1 MNEKDQE
8 EKQKYLRQ
16 NILDKGYDANEFI
29 AFLESKK
36 GEGASDIS
44 NWSKIDLYAVVQEF
58 ILVHRKD
65 DSNSK
70 PQTEQLNTNINSNT
84 NTNINTD
91 INANTNINI
100 NINTNINANIGTN
113 PNTNIIT
120 TFDNTDKNTQS
131 QKMLSDY
138 EIIEDKSVI
147 KNEMI
152 NDKKEKINS
161 KNFVANDENF
171 GMIIPD
177 FIVCQK
183 AEINALNNQ
192 ENLEITVTDPQKVDN
207 GFFSKAYINFLITTK
222 PLNLKVRRKHADF
235 VWLRE
240 RLSVIFNLNVLP
252 RLPRKGK
259 VNGDNHINKRMRNL
273 GRFLNYLLKDSLI
286 KNSKIFYDF
295 LAIEKDEDFEK
306 QKKIYNKLK
315 SPTEVRDV
323 KTLDGK
329 IKIQVT
335 PESEKYF
342 TKIKNNAML
351 NEAVL
356 KQMNDTFKLLKLE
369 MNATINRISSFFPM
383 FDKLIK
389 IRKALP
395 NNIIT
400 QSYIQLKNIFS
411 SWVDILKKQN
421 NFFLKDVKE
430 YLKLLGGNYHHMKEL
445 AEYVDE
451 QKNYY
456 RKISRNLITKKL
468 DLYENKDAADW
479 QLDAQ
484 DKKNP
489 KYLVRD
495 KLTAYKKICYNS
507 TCDAIKL
514 KEKYGYQL
522 NKIISEYERLRSIA
536 NVENRQKLIDFTR
549 IQSKISSDHIILMG
563 KIIGIMDDCF
573 ESPDNYEDKEYDT
586 NEIQEE
592 IDNNENNRVNND
604 NDD

>member
-1 MNEKDQE
+1 MEEKDQE

-16 NILDKGYDANEFI
+16 NILDKGYDANDFI

-44 NWSKIDLYAVVQEF
+44 NWSKIDLYAVVQEY
-58 ILVHRKD
+58 ILVHTKD
-65 DSNSK
+65 NTNSK
-70 PQTEQLNTNINSNT
+70 PKTEPSNNNT
-84 NTNINTD
+84 NTNTSN
-91 INANTNINI
+91 NNNINN
-100 NINTNINANIGTN
+100 NIEPKKENNNNN
-113 PNTNIIT
+113 
-120 TFDNTDKNTQS
+120 DKNS
-131 QKMLSDY
+131 KILNDY

-171 GMIIPD
+171 GMIVPD
-177 FIVCQK
+177 FIICQK
-183 AEINALNNQ
+183 AETNALNNQ
-192 ENLEITVTDPQKVDN
+192 DNLEITVSDPQKVDN
-207 GFFSKAYINFLITTK
+207 GFFSKAYINFLISTN
-222 PLNLKVRRKHADF
+222 PLNFKVRRKHADF

-240 RLSVIFNLNVLP
+240 RLSIIFNLNVLP

-259 VNGDNHINKRMRNL
+259 VNGDNHIKKRMRNL
-273 GRFLNYLLKDSLI
+273 ERFLNYLLKDNLV

-295 LAIEKDEDFEK
+295 LTLEKEDDFEK

-315 SPTEVRDV
+315 SPTEIREV

-329 IKIQVT
+329 LKIQVT
-335 PESEKYF
+335 EQSEKYF
-342 TKIKNNAML
+342 NKIKSNAAL
-351 NEAVL
+351 NETVL
-356 KQMNDTFKLLKLE
+356 KQINDTFKLLKLE
-369 MNATINRISSFFPM
+369 MNATITRISSFFPM

-389 IRKALP
+389 IRKSYLP
-395 NNIIT
+395 NNILS
-400 QSYIQLKNIFS
+400 QSYMQLKNIFT

-445 AEYVDE
+445 TELVDE

-456 RKISRNLITKKL
+456 RKISRNLIAKKI
-468 DLYENKDAADW
+468 DLYDNRDAADW

-484 DKKNP
+484 DKKNV
-489 KYLVRD
+489 KNLVKD
-495 KLTAYKKICYNS
+495 KLTAYKKICHNS
-507 TCDAIKL
+507 TVDAIKL

-522 NKIISEYERLRSIA
+522 NKIISEHERLRSIA

-549 IQSKISSDHIILMG
+549 IQLKISSDHIILMG

-573 ESPDNYEDKEYDT
+573 ESPDNYEDKDKEVDM

-592 IDNNENNRVNND
+592 ENNENNENND
-604 NDD
+604 IDDD

>member
-1 MNEKDQE
+1 MEEKDQE

-16 NILDKGYDANEFI
+16 NILDKGYDANDFI

-44 NWSKIDLYAVVQEF
+44 NWSKIDLYAVVQEY
-58 ILVHRKD
+58 ILVHTKD
-65 DSNSK
+65 STNSK
-70 PQTEQLNTNINSNT
+70 PKTEPSNNNT
-84 NTNINTD
+84 NTNTN
-91 INANTNINI
+91 NNNNINN
-100 NINTNINANIGTN
+100 NIEPKKENNNNN
-113 PNTNIIT
+113 
-120 TFDNTDKNTQS
+120 DKNS
-131 QKMLSDY
+131 KILNDY

-171 GMIIPD
+171 GMIVPD
-177 FIVCQK
+177 FIICQK
-183 AEINALNNQ
+183 AETNALNNQ
-192 ENLEITVTDPQKVDN
+192 DNLEITVSDPQKVDN
-207 GFFSKAYINFLITTK
+207 GFFSKAYINFLISTN
-222 PLNLKVRRKHADF
+222 PLNFKVRRKHADF

-240 RLSVIFNLNVLP
+240 RLSIIFNLNVLP

-259 VNGDNHINKRMRNL
+259 VNGDNHIKKRMRNL
-273 GRFLNYLLKDSLI
+273 ERFLNYLLKDNLV

-295 LAIEKDEDFEK
+295 LTLEKDDDFEK

-315 SPTEVRDV
+315 SPTEIREV

-329 IKIQVT
+329 LKIQVT
-335 PESEKYF
+335 EQSEKYF
-342 TKIKNNAML
+342 NKIKSNAAL
-351 NEAVL
+351 NETVL
-356 KQMNDTFKLLKLE
+356 KQINDTFKLLKLE
-369 MNATINRISSFFPM
+369 MNATITRISSFFPM

-389 IRKALP
+389 IRKSYLP
-395 NNIIT
+395 NNILS
-400 QSYIQLKNIFS
+400 QSYMQLKNIFT

-445 AEYVDE
+445 TELVDE

-456 RKISRNLITKKL
+456 RKISRNLIAKKI
-468 DLYENKDAADW
+468 DLYDNRDAADW

-484 DKKNP
+484 DKKNV
-489 KYLVRD
+489 KNLVKD
-495 KLTAYKKICYNS
+495 KLTAYKKICHNS
-507 TCDAIKL
+507 TVDAIKL

-522 NKIISEYERLRSIA
+522 NKIISEHERLRSIA

-573 ESPDNYEDKEYDT
+573 ESPDNYEDKDKEVDM

-592 IDNNENNRVNND
+592 ENNENND
-604 NDD
+604 IDDD

>member
-1 MNEKDQE
+1 MEEKDQE

-16 NILDKGYDANEFI
+16 NILDKGYDANDFI

-44 NWSKIDLYAVVQEF
+44 NWSKIDLYAVVQEY
-58 ILVHRKD
+58 ILVHTKD
-65 DSNSK
+65 NTNSK
-70 PQTEQLNTNINSNT
+70 PKTEPSNNNT
-84 NTNINTD
+84 NTNTSN
-91 INANTNINI
+91 NNNINN
-100 NINTNINANIGTN
+100 NIEPKKENNNNN
-113 PNTNIIT
+113 
-120 TFDNTDKNTQS
+120 DKNS
-131 QKMLSDY
+131 KILNDY

-171 GMIIPD
+171 GMIVPD
-177 FIVCQK
+177 FIICQK
-183 AEINALNNQ
+183 AETNALNNQ
-192 ENLEITVTDPQKVDN
+192 DNLEITVSDPQKVDN
-207 GFFSKAYINFLITTK
+207 GFFSKAYINFLISTN
-222 PLNLKVRRKHADF
+222 PLNFKVRRKHADF

-240 RLSVIFNLNVLP
+240 RLSVIFNFNVLP

-259 VNGDNHINKRMRNL
+259 VNGDNHIKKRMRNL
-273 GRFLNYLLKDSLI
+273 ERFLNYLLKDNLV

-295 LAIEKDEDFEK
+295 LTLEKEDDFEK

-315 SPTEVRDV
+315 SPTEIREV

-329 IKIQVT
+329 LKIQVT
-335 PESEKYF
+335 EQSEKYF
-342 TKIKNNAML
+342 NKIKSNAAL
-351 NEAVL
+351 NETVL
-356 KQMNDTFKLLKLE
+356 KQINDTFKLLKLE
-369 MNATINRISSFFPM
+369 MNATITRISSFSPM

-389 IRKALP
+389 IRKSYLP
-395 NNIIT
+395 NNILS
-400 QSYIQLKNIFS
+400 QSYMQLKNIFT

-445 AEYVDE
+445 TELVDE

-456 RKISRNLITKKL
+456 RKISRNLIAKKI
-468 DLYENKDAADW
+468 DLYDNRDAADW

-484 DKKNP
+484 DKKNV
-489 KYLVRD
+489 KNLVKD
-495 KLTAYKKICYNS
+495 KLTAYKKICHNS
-507 TCDAIKL
+507 TVDAIKL

-522 NKIISEYERLRSIA
+522 NKIISEHERLRSIA

-573 ESPDNYEDKEYDT
+573 ESPDNYEDKDKEVDM

-592 IDNNENNRVNND
+592 ENNENNENND
-604 NDD
+604 IDDD

>member
-1 MNEKDQE
+1 MEEKDQE

-16 NILDKGYDANEFI
+16 NILDKGYDANDFI

-44 NWSKIDLYAVVQEF
+44 NWSKIDLYAVVQEY
-58 ILVHRKD
+58 ILVHTKD
-65 DSNSK
+65 NTNSK
-70 PQTEQLNTNINSNT
+70 PKTEPSNNNT
-84 NTNINTD
+84 NTNTSN
-91 INANTNINI
+91 NNNINN
-100 NINTNINANIGTN
+100 NIEPKKENNNNN
-113 PNTNIIT
+113 
-120 TFDNTDKNTQS
+120 DKNS
-131 QKMLSDY
+131 KILNDY

-171 GMIIPD
+171 GMIVPD
-177 FIVCQK
+177 FIICQK
-183 AEINALNNQ
+183 AETNALNNQ
-192 ENLEITVTDPQKVDN
+192 DNLEITVSDPQKVDN
-207 GFFSKAYINFLITTK
+207 GFFSKAYINFLISTN
-222 PLNLKVRRKHADF
+222 PLNFKVRRKHADF

-240 RLSVIFNLNVLP
+240 RLSIIFNLNVLP

-259 VNGDNHINKRMRNL
+259 VNGDNHIKKRMRNL
-273 GRFLNYLLKDSLI
+273 ERFLNYLLKDNLV
-286 KNSKIFYDF
+286 KNSKIFYDV
-295 LAIEKDEDFEK
+295 LTLEKEDDFEK

-315 SPTEVRDV
+315 SPTEIREV

-329 IKIQVT
+329 LKIQVT
-335 PESEKYF
+335 EQSEKYF
-342 TKIKNNAML
+342 NKIKSNAAL
-351 NEAVL
+351 NETVL
-356 KQMNDTFKLLKLE
+356 KQINDTFKLLKLE
-369 MNATINRISSFFPM
+369 MNATITRISSFFPM

-389 IRKALP
+389 IRKSYLP
-395 NNIIT
+395 NNILS
-400 QSYIQLKNIFS
+400 QSYMQLKNIFT

-445 AEYVDE
+445 TELVDE

-456 RKISRNLITKKL
+456 RKISRNLIAKKI
-468 DLYENKDAADW
+468 DLYDNRDAADW

-484 DKKNP
+484 DKKNV
-489 KYLVRD
+489 KNLVKD
-495 KLTAYKKICYNS
+495 KLTAYKKICHNS
-507 TCDAIKL
+507 TVDAIKL

-522 NKIISEYERLRSIA
+522 NKIISEHERLRSIA

-573 ESPDNYEDKEYDT
+573 ESPDNYEDKDKEVDM

-592 IDNNENNRVNND
+592 ENNENNENND
-604 NDD
+604 IDDD

>member
-1 MNEKDQE
+1 MEEKDQE

-16 NILDKGYDANEFI
+16 NILDKGYDANDFI

-44 NWSKIDLYAVVQEF
+44 NWSKIDLYAVVQEY
-58 ILVHRKD
+58 ILVHTKD
-65 DSNSK
+65 NTNSK
-70 PQTEQLNTNINSNT
+70 PKTEPSNNNT
-84 NTNINTD
+84 NTNTSN
-91 INANTNINI
+91 NNNINN
-100 NINTNINANIGTN
+100 NIEPKKENNNNN
-113 PNTNIIT
+113 
-120 TFDNTDKNTQS
+120 DKNS
-131 QKMLSDY
+131 KILNDY

-171 GMIIPD
+171 GMIVPD
-177 FIVCQK
+177 FIICQK
-183 AEINALNNQ
+183 AETNALNNQ
-192 ENLEITVTDPQKVDN
+192 DNLEITVSDPQKVDN
-207 GFFSKAYINFLITTK
+207 GFFSKPYINFLISTN
-222 PLNLKVRRKHADF
+222 PLNFKVRRKHADF

-259 VNGDNHINKRMRNL
+259 VNGDNHIKKRMRNL
-273 GRFLNYLLKDSLI
+273 ERFLNYLLKDNLV

-295 LAIEKDEDFEK
+295 LTLEKDDDFEK

-315 SPTEVRDV
+315 SPTEIREV

-329 IKIQVT
+329 LKIQVT
-335 PESEKYF
+335 EQSEKYF
-342 TKIKNNAML
+342 NKIKSNAAL
-351 NEAVL
+351 NETVL
-356 KQMNDTFKLLKLE
+356 KQINDTFKLLKLE
-369 MNATINRISSFFPM
+369 MNATITRISSFFPM

-389 IRKALP
+389 IRKSYLP
-395 NNIIT
+395 NNILS
-400 QSYIQLKNIFS
+400 QSYMQLKNIFT

-445 AEYVDE
+445 TELVDE

-456 RKISRNLITKKL
+456 RKISRNLIAKKI
-468 DLYENKDAADW
+468 DLYDNRDAADW

-484 DKKNP
+484 DKKNV
-489 KYLVRD
+489 KNLVKD
-495 KLTAYKKICYNS
+495 KLTAYKKICHNS
-507 TCDAIKL
+507 TVDAIKL

-522 NKIISEYERLRSIA
+522 NKIISEHERLRSIA

-573 ESPDNYEDKEYDT
+573 ESPDNYEDKDKEVDM

-592 IDNNENNRVNND
+592 ENNENNENND
-604 NDD
+604 IDDD

>member
-1 MNEKDQE
+1 MEEKDQE

-16 NILDKGYDANEFI
+16 NILDKGYDANDFI

-44 NWSKIDLYAVVQEF
+44 NWSKIDLYAVVQEY
-58 ILVHRKD
+58 ILVHTKD
-65 DSNSK
+65 NTNSK
-70 PQTEQLNTNINSNT
+70 PKTEPSNNNT
-84 NTNINTD
+84 NTNTSN
-91 INANTNINI
+91 NNNINN
-100 NINTNINANIGTN
+100 NIEPKKENNNNN
-113 PNTNIIT
+113 
-120 TFDNTDKNTQS
+120 DKNS
-131 QKMLSDY
+131 KILNDY

-171 GMIIPD
+171 GMIVPD
-177 FIVCQK
+177 FIICQK
-183 AEINALNNQ
+183 AETNALNNQ
-192 ENLEITVTDPQKVDN
+192 DNLEITVSDPQKVDN
-207 GFFSKAYINFLITTK
+207 GFFSKAYINFLISTN
-222 PLNLKVRRKHADF
+222 PLNFKVRRKHADF

-240 RLSVIFNLNVLP
+240 RLSIIFNLNVLP

-259 VNGDNHINKRMRNL
+259 VNGDNHIKKRMRNL
-273 GRFLNYLLKDSLI
+273 ERFLNYLLKDNLV

-295 LAIEKDEDFEK
+295 LTLEKDDDFEK

-315 SPTEVRDV
+315 SPTEIREV

-329 IKIQVT
+329 LKIQVT
-335 PESEKYF
+335 EQSEKYF
-342 TKIKNNAML
+342 NKIKSNAAL
-351 NEAVL
+351 NETVL
-356 KQMNDTFKLLKLE
+356 KQINDTFKLLKLE
-369 MNATINRISSFFPM
+369 MNATITRISSFFPM

-389 IRKALP
+389 IRKSYLP
-395 NNIIT
+395 NNILS
-400 QSYIQLKNIFS
+400 QSYMQLKNIFT

-445 AEYVDE
+445 TELVDE

-456 RKISRNLITKKL
+456 RKISRNLIAKKI
-468 DLYENKDAADW
+468 DLYDNRDAADW

-484 DKKNP
+484 DKKNV
-489 KYLVRD
+489 KNLVKD
-495 KLTAYKKICYNS
+495 KLTAYKKICHNS
-507 TCDAIKL
+507 TVDAIKL

-522 NKIISEYERLRSIA
+522 NKIISEHERLRSIA

-573 ESPDNYEDKEYDT
+573 ESPDNYEDKDKEDDM

-592 IDNNENNRVNND
+592 VNVDNND
-604 NDD
+604 NDDD

>member
-1 MNEKDQE
+1 MEEKDQE

-16 NILDKGYDANEFI
+16 NILDKGYDANDFI

-44 NWSKIDLYAVVQEF
+44 NWSKIDLYAVVQEY
-58 ILVHRKD
+58 ILVHTKD
-65 DSNSK
+65 NTNSK
-70 PQTEQLNTNINSNT
+70 PKTEPSNNNNT
-84 NTNINTD
+84 NTNTSN
-91 INANTNINI
+91 NNNINN
-100 NINTNINANIGTN
+100 NIEPKKENNNNN
-113 PNTNIIT
+113 
-120 TFDNTDKNTQS
+120 DKNS
-131 QKMLSDY
+131 KILNDY

-171 GMIIPD
+171 GMIVPD
-177 FIVCQK
+177 FIICQK
-183 AEINALNNQ
+183 AETNALNNQ
-192 ENLEITVTDPQKVDN
+192 DNLEITVSDPQKVDN
-207 GFFSKAYINFLITTK
+207 GFFSKAYINFLISTN
-222 PLNLKVRRKHADF
+222 PLNFKVRRKHADF

-259 VNGDNHINKRMRNL
+259 VNGDNHIKKRMRNL
-273 GRFLNYLLKDSLI
+273 ERFLNYLLKDNLV

-295 LAIEKDEDFEK
+295 LTLEKDDDFEK

-315 SPTEVRDV
+315 SPTEIREV

-329 IKIQVT
+329 LKIQVT
-335 PESEKYF
+335 EQSEKYF
-342 TKIKNNAML
+342 NKIKSNAAL
-351 NEAVL
+351 NETVL
-356 KQMNDTFKLLKLE
+356 KQINDTFKLLKLE
-369 MNATINRISSFFPM
+369 MNATITRISSFFPM

-389 IRKALP
+389 IRKSYLP
-395 NNIIT
+395 NNILS
-400 QSYIQLKNIFS
+400 QSYMQLKNIFT

-445 AEYVDE
+445 TELVDE

-456 RKISRNLITKKL
+456 RKISRNLIAKKI
-468 DLYENKDAADW
+468 DLYDNRDAADW

-484 DKKNP
+484 DKKNV
-489 KYLVRD
+489 KNLVKD
-495 KLTAYKKICYNS
+495 KLTAYKKICHNS
-507 TCDAIKL
+507 TVDAIKL

-522 NKIISEYERLRSIA
+522 NKIISEHERLRSIA

-573 ESPDNYEDKEYDT
+573 ESPDNYEDKDKEVDM

-592 IDNNENNRVNND
+592 ENNENNENND
-604 NDD
+604 IDDD

>member
-58 ILVHRKD
+58 IVVHRKD
-65 DSNSK
+65 NTNSK

-113 PNTNIIT
+113 PSTNIIT
-120 TFDNTDKNTQS
+120 TFDNTDNAQS
-131 QKMLSDY
+131 QKILSEY

-147 KNEMI
+147 KNEML
-152 NDKKEKINS
+152 NDKKEKMNS

-171 GMIIPD
+171 GMIVPD

-222 PLNLKVRRKHADF
+222 PLNLKARRKHADF

-273 GRFLNYLLKDSLI
+273 ARFLNYLLKDSLI

-295 LAIEKDEDFEK
+295 LTIEKDEDFEK
-306 QKKIYNKLK
+306 QKKNYNKLK
-315 SPTEVRDV
+315 SPTEVREV

-335 PESEKYF
+335 PENEKYF
-342 TKIKNNAML
+342 MKIKNNAML
-351 NEAVL
+351 NDAVL

-445 AEYVDE
+445 TEYVDE

-468 DLYENKDAADW
+468 DLYENKDVADW

-573 ESPDNYEDKEYDT
+573 ESSDNYEDKDLGT

-592 IDNNENNRVNND
+592 LDNNENNRVNND

>member
-1 MNEKDQE
+1 MEEKDQE

-16 NILDKGYDANEFI
+16 NILDKGYDANDFI

-44 NWSKIDLYAVVQEF
+44 NWSKIDLYAVVQEY
-58 ILVHRKD
+58 ILVHTKD
-65 DSNSK
+65 NTNSK
-70 PQTEQLNTNINSNT
+70 PKTEPSNNNNT
-84 NTNINTD
+84 NTNTSN
-91 INANTNINI
+91 NNNINN
-100 NINTNINANIGTN
+100 NIEPKKENNNNN
-113 PNTNIIT
+113 
-120 TFDNTDKNTQS
+120 DKNS
-131 QKMLSDY
+131 KILNDY

-171 GMIIPD
+171 GMIVPD
-177 FIVCQK
+177 FIICQK
-183 AEINALNNQ
+183 AETNALNNQ
-192 ENLEITVTDPQKVDN
+192 DNLEITVSDPQKVDN
-207 GFFSKAYINFLITTK
+207 GFFSKAYINFLISTN
-222 PLNLKVRRKHADF
+222 PLNFKVRRKHADF

-240 RLSVIFNLNVLP
+240 RLSIIFNLNVLP

-259 VNGDNHINKRMRNL
+259 VNGDNHIKKRMRNL
-273 GRFLNYLLKDSLI
+273 ERFLNYLLKDNLV

-295 LAIEKDEDFEK
+295 LTLEKEDDFEK

-315 SPTEVRDV
+315 SPTEIREV

-329 IKIQVT
+329 LKIQVT
-335 PESEKYF
+335 EQSEKYF
-342 TKIKNNAML
+342 NKIKSNAAL
-351 NEAVL
+351 NETVL
-356 KQMNDTFKLLKLE
+356 KQINDTFKLLKLE
-369 MNATINRISSFFPM
+369 MNATITRISSFFPM

-389 IRKALP
+389 IRKSYLP
-395 NNIIT
+395 NNILS
-400 QSYIQLKNIFS
+400 QSYMQLKNIFT

-445 AEYVDE
+445 TELVDE

-456 RKISRNLITKKL
+456 RKISRNLIAKKI
-468 DLYENKDAADW
+468 DLYDNRDAADW

-484 DKKNP
+484 DKKNV
-489 KYLVRD
+489 KNLVKD
-495 KLTAYKKICYNS
+495 KLTAYKKICHNS
-507 TCDAIKL
+507 TVDAIKL

-522 NKIISEYERLRSIA
+522 NKIISEHERLRSIA

-573 ESPDNYEDKEYDT
+573 ESPDNYEDKDKEVDM

-592 IDNNENNRVNND
+592 ENNENNENND
-604 NDD
+604 IDDD

>member
-91 INANTNINI
+91 INANIDI
-100 NINTNINANIGTN
+100 NINTNMNANIGTN
-113 PNTNIIT
+113 INPNTIT

-152 NDKKEKINS
+152 NDKKEKMNS

-400 QSYIQLKNIFS
+400 QSYIQLKTIFS

>member
-1 MNEKDQE
+1 MQEKDQE
-8 EKQKYLRQ
+8 EKQNYLRQ
-16 NILDKGYDANEFI
+16 NILEKGYDVNQFI

-36 GEGASDIS
+36 GEGASDIN
-44 NWSKIDLYAVVQEF
+44 NWSKIDLYAVVQEY
-58 ILVHRKD
+58 ILVHSKD
-65 DSNSK
+65 NISK
-70 PQTEQLNTNINSNT
+70 PQTKPQETSTNTT
-84 NTNINTD
+84 NTNIKND
-91 INANTNINI
+91 NNGKNA
-100 NINTNINANIGTN
+100 
-113 PNTNIIT
+113 
-120 TFDNTDKNTQS
+120 QS

-177 FIVCQK
+177 FADCQK
-183 AEINALNNQ
+183 AETNSLNNKD
-192 ENLEITVTDPQKVDN
+192 NLEITVTDPQKVDN
-207 GFFSKAYINFLITTK
+207 GFFSKAYINFLITTN
-222 PLNLKVRRKHADF
+222 PINLKVRRKHADF

-259 VNGDNHINKRMRNL
+259 VNGDTHIKKRMRNL
-273 GRFLNYLLKDSLI
+273 QIFLNYLLKDDLI

-295 LAIEKDEDFEK
+295 LTVEKDEEFEK
-306 QKKIYNKLK
+306 LKKVYNKLK
-315 SPTEVRDV
+315 SPTEVKEA
-323 KTLDGK
+323 KTLEGK

-335 PESEKYF
+335 PESEKLF
-342 TKIKNNAML
+342 DKIKNNAIM
-351 NEAVL
+351 NETVL
-356 KQMNDTFKLLKLE
+356 KQINDTLKLLKLE
-369 MNATINRISSFFPM
+369 MNATITRISSFFPM

-389 IRKALP
+389 IRKAYLP
-395 NNIIT
+395 NNIILE
-400 QSYIQLKNIFS
+400 SYIQLKNIFG

-445 AEYVDE
+445 TEFVDE

-456 RKISRNLITKKL
+456 RKISRNLISKKI
-468 DLYENKDAADW
+468 DLFERGDVADW

-484 DKKNP
+484 DKK
-489 KYLVRD
+489 KVKTFFKD
-495 KLTAYKKICYNS
+495 KIISYKKICYNS

-522 NKIISEYERLRSIA
+522 NKIISEHERLRAIA

-549 IQSKISSDHIILMG
+549 TQSKIASDHIILMG

-573 ESPDNYEDKEYDT
+573 DSPNTEDKDQKEIDM
-586 NEIQEE
+586 NEIQDEVNN
-592 IDNNENNRVNND
+592 IGNNEAD
-604 NDD
+604 NDIED

>member
-1 MNEKDQE
+1 MEEKDQE

-16 NILDKGYDANEFI
+16 NILDKGYDANDFI

-44 NWSKIDLYAVVQEF
+44 NWSKIDLYAVVQEY
-58 ILVHRKD
+58 ILVHTKD
-65 DSNSK
+65 NTNSK
-70 PQTEQLNTNINSNT
+70 RKTEPSNNNT
-84 NTNINTD
+84 NTNTSN
-91 INANTNINI
+91 NNNINN
-100 NINTNINANIGTN
+100 NIEPKKENNNNN
-113 PNTNIIT
+113 
-120 TFDNTDKNTQS
+120 DKNS
-131 QKMLSDY
+131 KILNDY

-171 GMIIPD
+171 GMIVPD
-177 FIVCQK
+177 FIICQK
-183 AEINALNNQ
+183 AETNALNNQ
-192 ENLEITVTDPQKVDN
+192 DNLEITVSDPQKVDN
-207 GFFSKAYINFLITTK
+207 GFFSKAYINFLISTN
-222 PLNLKVRRKHADF
+222 PLNFKVRRKHADF

-240 RLSVIFNLNVLP
+240 RLSIIFNLNVLP

-259 VNGDNHINKRMRNL
+259 VNGDNHIKKRMRNL
-273 GRFLNYLLKDSLI
+273 ERFLNYLLKDNLV

-295 LAIEKDEDFEK
+295 LTLEKDDDFEK

-315 SPTEVRDV
+315 SPTEIREV

-329 IKIQVT
+329 LKIQVT
-335 PESEKYF
+335 EQSEKYF
-342 TKIKNNAML
+342 NKIKSNAAL
-351 NEAVL
+351 NETVL
-356 KQMNDTFKLLKLE
+356 KQINDTFKLLKLE
-369 MNATINRISSFFPM
+369 MNATITRISSFFPM

-389 IRKALP
+389 IRKSYLP
-395 NNIIT
+395 NNILS
-400 QSYIQLKNIFS
+400 QSYMQLKNIFT

-445 AEYVDE
+445 TELVDE

-456 RKISRNLITKKL
+456 RKISRNLIAKKI
-468 DLYENKDAADW
+468 DLYDNRDAADW

-484 DKKNP
+484 DKKNV
-489 KYLVRD
+489 KNLVKD
-495 KLTAYKKICYNS
+495 KLTAYKKICHNS
-507 TCDAIKL
+507 TVDAIKL

-522 NKIISEYERLRSIA
+522 NKIISEHERLRSIA

-573 ESPDNYEDKEYDT
+573 ESPDNYEDKDREVDM

-592 IDNNENNRVNND
+592 ENNENND
-604 NDD
+604 IDED

>member
-1 MNEKDQE
+1 MEEKDQE

-16 NILDKGYDANEFI
+16 NILDKGYDANDFI

-44 NWSKIDLYAVVQEF
+44 NWSKIDLYAVVQEY
-58 ILVHRKD
+58 ILVHTKD
-65 DSNSK
+65 NTNSK
-70 PQTEQLNTNINSNT
+70 PKTEPSNNNT
-84 NTNINTD
+84 NTNTSN
-91 INANTNINI
+91 NNNINN
-100 NINTNINANIGTN
+100 NIEPKKENNNNN
-113 PNTNIIT
+113 
-120 TFDNTDKNTQS
+120 DKNS
-131 QKMLSDY
+131 KILNDY

-171 GMIIPD
+171 GMIVPD
-177 FIVCQK
+177 FIICQK
-183 AEINALNNQ
+183 AETNALNNQ
-192 ENLEITVTDPQKVDN
+192 DNLEITVSDPQKVDN
-207 GFFSKAYINFLITTK
+207 GFFSKAYINFLISTN
-222 PLNLKVRRKHADF
+222 PLNFKVRRKHADF

-259 VNGDNHINKRMRNL
+259 VNGDNHIKKRMRNL
-273 GRFLNYLLKDSLI
+273 ERFLNYLLKDNLV

-295 LAIEKDEDFEK
+295 LTLEKDDDFEK

-315 SPTEVRDV
+315 SPTEIREV

-329 IKIQVT
+329 LKIQVT
-335 PESEKYF
+335 EQSEKYF
-342 TKIKNNAML
+342 NKIKSNAAL
-351 NEAVL
+351 NETVL
-356 KQMNDTFKLLKLE
+356 KQINDTFKLLKLE
-369 MNATINRISSFFPM
+369 MNATITRISSFFPM

-389 IRKALP
+389 IRKSYLP
-395 NNIIT
+395 NNILS
-400 QSYIQLKNIFS
+400 QSYMQLKNIFT

-445 AEYVDE
+445 TELVDE

-456 RKISRNLITKKL
+456 RKISRNLIAKKI
-468 DLYENKDAADW
+468 DLYDNRDAADW

-484 DKKNP
+484 DKKNV
-489 KYLVRD
+489 KNLVKD
-495 KLTAYKKICYNS
+495 KLTAYKKICHNS
-507 TCDAIKL
+507 TVDAIKL

-522 NKIISEYERLRSIA
+522 NKIISEHERLRSIA

-573 ESPDNYEDKEYDT
+573 ESPDNYEDKDKEVDM

-592 IDNNENNRVNND
+592 ENNENND
-604 NDD
+604 IDDD

>member
-1 MNEKDQE
+1 MEEKDQE

-16 NILDKGYDANEFI
+16 NILDKGYDANDFI

-44 NWSKIDLYAVVQEF
+44 NWSKIDLYAVVQEY
-58 ILVHRKD
+58 ILVHTKD
-65 DSNSK
+65 NTNSK
-70 PQTEQLNTNINSNT
+70 PKTEPSNNNT
-84 NTNINTD
+84 NTNTSN
-91 INANTNINI
+91 NNNINN
-100 NINTNINANIGTN
+100 NIEPKKENNNNN
-113 PNTNIIT
+113 
-120 TFDNTDKNTQS
+120 DKNS
-131 QKMLSDY
+131 KILNDY

-171 GMIIPD
+171 GMIVPD
-177 FIVCQK
+177 FIICQK
-183 AEINALNNQ
+183 AETNALNNQ
-192 ENLEITVTDPQKVDN
+192 DNLEITVSDPQKVDN
-207 GFFSKAYINFLITTK
+207 GFFSKAYINFLISTN
-222 PLNLKVRRKHADF
+222 PLNFKVRRKHADF

-240 RLSVIFNLNVLP
+240 RLSIIFNLNVLP

-259 VNGDNHINKRMRNL
+259 VNGDNHIKKRMRNL
-273 GRFLNYLLKDSLI
+273 ERFLNYLLKDNLV

-295 LAIEKDEDFEK
+295 LTLEKDDDFEK

-315 SPTEVRDV
+315 SPTEIREV

-329 IKIQVT
+329 LKIQVT
-335 PESEKYF
+335 EQSEKYF
-342 TKIKNNAML
+342 NKIKSNAAL
-351 NEAVL
+351 NETVL
-356 KQMNDTFKLLKLE
+356 KQINDTFKLLKLE
-369 MNATINRISSFFPM
+369 MNATITRISSFFPM

-389 IRKALP
+389 IRKSYLP
-395 NNIIT
+395 NNILS
-400 QSYIQLKNIFS
+400 QSYMQLKNIFT

-445 AEYVDE
+445 TELVDE

-456 RKISRNLITKKL
+456 RKISRNLIAKKI
-468 DLYENKDAADW
+468 DLYDNRDAADW

-484 DKKNP
+484 DKKNV
-489 KYLVRD
+489 KNLVKD
-495 KLTAYKKICYNS
+495 KLTAYKKICHNS
-507 TCDAIKL
+507 TVDAIKL

-522 NKIISEYERLRSIA
+522 NKIISEHERLRSIA

-573 ESPDNYEDKEYDT
+573 ESPDNYEDKDKEVDM

-592 IDNNENNRVNND
+592 ENNENND
-604 NDD
+604 IDGD

>member
-1 MNEKDQE
+1 MEEKDQE

-16 NILDKGYDANEFI
+16 NILDKGYDANDFI

-44 NWSKIDLYAVVQEF
+44 NWSKIDLYAVVQEY
-58 ILVHRKD
+58 ILVHTKD
-65 DSNSK
+65 NTNSK
-70 PQTEQLNTNINSNT
+70 PKTEPSNNNT
-84 NTNINTD
+84 NTNTSN
-91 INANTNINI
+91 NNNINN
-100 NINTNINANIGTN
+100 NIEPKKENNNNN
-113 PNTNIIT
+113 
-120 TFDNTDKNTQS
+120 DKNS
-131 QKMLSDY
+131 KILNDY

-171 GMIIPD
+171 GMIVPD
-177 FIVCQK
+177 FIICQK
-183 AEINALNNQ
+183 AETNALNNQ
-192 ENLEITVTDPQKVDN
+192 DNLEITVSDPQKVDN
-207 GFFSKAYINFLITTK
+207 GFFSKAYINFLISTN
-222 PLNLKVRRKHADF
+222 PLNFKVRRKHADF

-259 VNGDNHINKRMRNL
+259 VNGDNHIKKRMRNL
-273 GRFLNYLLKDSLI
+273 ERFLNYLLKDNLV

-295 LAIEKDEDFEK
+295 LTLEKEDDFEK

-315 SPTEVRDV
+315 SPTEIREV

-329 IKIQVT
+329 LKIQVT
-335 PESEKYF
+335 EQSEKYF
-342 TKIKNNAML
+342 NKIKSNAAL
-351 NEAVL
+351 NETVL
-356 KQMNDTFKLLKLE
+356 KQINDTFKLLKLE
-369 MNATINRISSFFPM
+369 MNATITRISSFSPM

-389 IRKALP
+389 IRKSYLP
-395 NNIIT
+395 NNILS
-400 QSYIQLKNIFS
+400 QSYMQLKNIFT

-445 AEYVDE
+445 TELVDE

-456 RKISRNLITKKL
+456 RKISRNLIAKKI
-468 DLYENKDAADW
+468 DLYDNRDAADW

-484 DKKNP
+484 DKKNV
-489 KYLVRD
+489 KNLVKD
-495 KLTAYKKICYNS
+495 KLTAYKKICHNS
-507 TCDAIKL
+507 TVDAIKL

-522 NKIISEYERLRSIA
+522 NKIISEHERLRSIA

-573 ESPDNYEDKEYDT
+573 ESPDNYEDKDKEVDM

-592 IDNNENNRVNND
+592 ENNENND
-604 NDD
+604 IDGD

>member
-70 PQTEQLNTNINSNT
+70 PQTEQSNTNINSNT

-91 INANTNINI
+91 INANIDI
-100 NINTNINANIGTN
+100 NINTNMNANIGTN
-113 PNTNIIT
+113 INPNTIT

-152 NDKKEKINS
+152 NDKKEKMNS

>member
-1 MNEKDQE
+1 MEEKDQE

-16 NILDKGYDANEFI
+16 NILDKGYDANDFI

-44 NWSKIDLYAVVQEF
+44 NWSKIDLYAVVQEY
-58 ILVHRKD
+58 ILVHTKD
-65 DSNSK
+65 NTNSK
-70 PQTEQLNTNINSNT
+70 PKTEPSNNNT
-84 NTNINTD
+84 NTNTSN
-91 INANTNINI
+91 NNNINN
-100 NINTNINANIGTN
+100 NIEPKKENNNNN
-113 PNTNIIT
+113 
-120 TFDNTDKNTQS
+120 DKNS
-131 QKMLSDY
+131 KILNDY

-177 FIVCQK
+177 FIICQK
-183 AEINALNNQ
+183 AETNALNNQ
-192 ENLEITVTDPQKVDN
+192 DNLEITVSDPQKVDN
-207 GFFSKAYINFLITTK
+207 GFFSKAYINFLISTN
-222 PLNLKVRRKHADF
+222 PLNFKVRRKHADF

-240 RLSVIFNLNVLP
+240 RLSIIFNLNVLP

-259 VNGDNHINKRMRNL
+259 VNGDNHIKKRMRNL
-273 GRFLNYLLKDSLI
+273 ERFLNYLLKDNLV

-295 LAIEKDEDFEK
+295 LTLEKEDDFEK

-315 SPTEVRDV
+315 SPTEIREV

-329 IKIQVT
+329 LKIQVT
-335 PESEKYF
+335 EQSEKYF
-342 TKIKNNAML
+342 NKIKSNAAL
-351 NEAVL
+351 NETVL
-356 KQMNDTFKLLKLE
+356 KQINDTFKLLKLE
-369 MNATINRISSFFPM
+369 MNATITRISSFFPM

-389 IRKALP
+389 IRKSYLP
-395 NNIIT
+395 NNILS
-400 QSYIQLKNIFS
+400 QSYMQLKNIFT

-445 AEYVDE
+445 TELVDE

-456 RKISRNLITKKL
+456 RKISRNLIAKKI
-468 DLYENKDAADW
+468 DLYDNRDAADW

-484 DKKNP
+484 DKKNV
-489 KYLVRD
+489 KNLVKD
-495 KLTAYKKICYNS
+495 KLTAYKKICHNS
-507 TCDAIKL
+507 TVDAIKL

-522 NKIISEYERLRSIA
+522 NKIISEHERLRSIA

-573 ESPDNYEDKEYDT
+573 ESPDNYEDKDKEVDI

-592 IDNNENNRVNND
+592 ENNENNENND
-604 NDD
+604 IDDD

>member
-91 INANTNINI
+91 INANTDI
-100 NINTNINANIGTN
+100 NINTNMNANIGTN
-113 PNTNIIT
+113 TNTNIIT
-120 TFDNTDKNTQS
+120 TFDNTEKNTQS

>member
-1 MNEKDQE
+1 MEEKDQE

-16 NILDKGYDANEFI
+16 NILDKGYDANQFI

-58 ILVHRKD
+58 ILVH
-65 DSNSK
+65 SND
-70 PQTEQLNTNINSNT
+70 NINSKQNT
-84 NTNINTD
+84 EQPNNDTNINT
-91 INANTNINI
+91 NNNNNINN
-100 NINTNINANIGTN
+100 NINTNTEQKNENN
-113 PNTNIIT
+113 NNN
-120 TFDNTDKNTQS
+120 DNNGKNS
-131 QKMLSDY
+131 KILNDY

-147 KNEMI
+147 KNEML
-152 NDKKEKINS
+152 NDKKEKINT

-171 GMIIPD
+171 GMVIPD

-183 AEINALNNQ
+183 AETNALNNQ

-207 GFFSKAYINFLITTK
+207 GFFSKAYINFLITTN
-222 PLNLKVRRKHADF
+222 PLNFKVRRKHADF

-240 RLSVIFNLNVLP
+240 RLSVIFNFNVLP

-273 GRFLNYLLKDSLI
+273 ERFLNYLLKDNLI

-295 LAIEKDEDFEK
+295 LTIEKDEDFEK

-315 SPTEVRDV
+315 SPTEIREV

-329 IKIQVT
+329 LKIQVT
-335 PESEKYF
+335 EENEQYF
-342 TKIKNNAML
+342 NKIKSNAAL
-351 NEAVL
+351 NDTVL
-356 KQMNDTFKLLKLE
+356 KQINDTLKLLRLE
-369 MNATINRISSFFPM
+369 MNATITRISSFFPM

-389 IRKALP
+389 IRKAYLP
-395 NNIIT
+395 NNILS
-400 QSYIQLKNIFS
+400 QSYMQLKNIFT

-445 AEYVDE
+445 TELVDE

-456 RKISRNLITKKL
+456 RKISRNLIAKKI
-468 DLYENKDAADW
+468 DLYDNRDAADW

-484 DKKNP
+484 DKKNV
-489 KYLVRD
+489 KNLVKD
-495 KLTAYKKICYNS
+495 KLTAYKKICHNS
-507 TCDAIKL
+507 TVDAIKL

-522 NKIISEYERLRSIA
+522 NKIISEHERLRSIA

-573 ESPDNYEDKEYDT
+573 ESPDNYEDKDKEVDM

-592 IDNNENNRVNND
+592 VNVDNND
-604 NDD
+604 NDDD

>member
-1 MNEKDQE
+1 MEEKDQE

-16 NILDKGYDANEFI
+16 NILDKGYDANDFI

-44 NWSKIDLYAVVQEF
+44 NWSKIDLYAVVQEY
-58 ILVHRKD
+58 ILVHTKD
-65 DSNSK
+65 NTNSK
-70 PQTEQLNTNINSNT
+70 PKTEPSNNNNT
-84 NTNINTD
+84 NTNNNNNINND
-91 INANTNINI
+91 INNNIEPKKEN
-100 NINTNINANIGTN
+100 NNNN
-113 PNTNIIT
+113 
-120 TFDNTDKNTQS
+120 DKNS
-131 QKMLSDY
+131 KILNDY

-171 GMIIPD
+171 GMIVPD
-177 FIVCQK
+177 FIICQK
-183 AEINALNNQ
+183 AETNALNNQ
-192 ENLEITVTDPQKVDN
+192 DNLEITVSDPQKVDN
-207 GFFSKAYINFLITTK
+207 GFFSKAYINFLISTN
-222 PLNLKVRRKHADF
+222 PLNFKVRRKHADF

-240 RLSVIFNLNVLP
+240 RLSIIFNLNVLP

-259 VNGDNHINKRMRNL
+259 VNGDNHIKKRMRNL
-273 GRFLNYLLKDSLI
+273 ERFLNYLLKDNLV

-295 LAIEKDEDFEK
+295 LTLEKEDDFEK

-315 SPTEVRDV
+315 SPTEIREV

-329 IKIQVT
+329 LKIQVT
-335 PESEKYF
+335 EQSEKYF
-342 TKIKNNAML
+342 NKIKSNAAL
-351 NEAVL
+351 NETVL
-356 KQMNDTFKLLKLE
+356 KQINDTFKLLKLE
-369 MNATINRISSFFPM
+369 MNATITRISSFFPM

-389 IRKALP
+389 IRKSYLP
-395 NNIIT
+395 NNILS
-400 QSYIQLKNIFS
+400 QSYMQLKNIFT

-445 AEYVDE
+445 TELVDE

-456 RKISRNLITKKL
+456 RKISRNLIAKKI
-468 DLYENKDAADW
+468 DLYDNRDAADW

-484 DKKNP
+484 DKKNV
-489 KYLVRD
+489 KNLVKD
-495 KLTAYKKICYNS
+495 KLTAYKKICHNS
-507 TCDAIKL
+507 TVDAIKL

-522 NKIISEYERLRSIA
+522 NKIISEHERLRSIA

-573 ESPDNYEDKEYDT
+573 ESPDNYEDKDKEVDM

-592 IDNNENNRVNND
+592 ENNENNENND
-604 NDD
+604 IDDD

>member
-1 MNEKDQE
+1 MEEKDQE

-16 NILDKGYDANEFI
+16 NILDKGYDANDFI

-44 NWSKIDLYAVVQEF
+44 NWSKIDLYAVVQEY
-58 ILVHRKD
+58 ILVHTKD
-65 DSNSK
+65 STNSK
-70 PQTEQLNTNINSNT
+70 PKTEPSN
-84 NTNINTD
+84 NN
-91 INANTNINI
+91 
-100 NINTNINANIGTN
+100 NINTNTSDNDNVNNNIEPKKEN
-113 PNTNIIT
+113 NN
-120 TFDNTDKNTQS
+120 NNDKNS
-131 QKMLSDY
+131 KILNDY

-171 GMIIPD
+171 GMIVPD
-177 FIVCQK
+177 FIICQK
-183 AEINALNNQ
+183 AETNALNNQ
-192 ENLEITVTDPQKVDN
+192 DNLEITVSDPQKVDN
-207 GFFSKAYINFLITTK
+207 GFFSKAYINFLISTN
-222 PLNLKVRRKHADF
+222 PLNFTVRRKHADF

-259 VNGDNHINKRMRNL
+259 ANGDNHIKKRMRNL
-273 GRFLNYLLKDSLI
+273 ERFLNYLLKDNLV

-295 LAIEKDEDFEK
+295 LTLEKDDDFEK

-315 SPTEVRDV
+315 SPTEIREV

-329 IKIQVT
+329 LKIQVT
-335 PESEKYF
+335 EQSEKYF
-342 TKIKNNAML
+342 NKIKSNAAL
-351 NEAVL
+351 NETVL
-356 KQMNDTFKLLKLE
+356 KQINDTFKLLKLE
-369 MNATINRISSFFPM
+369 MNATITRISSFFPM

-389 IRKALP
+389 IRKSYLP
-395 NNIIT
+395 NNILS
-400 QSYIQLKNIFS
+400 QSYMQLKNIFT

-445 AEYVDE
+445 TELVDE

-456 RKISRNLITKKL
+456 RKISRNLIAKKI
-468 DLYENKDAADW
+468 DLYDNRDAADW

-484 DKKNP
+484 DKKNV
-489 KYLVRD
+489 KNLVKD
-495 KLTAYKKICYNS
+495 KLTAYKKICHNS
-507 TCDAIKL
+507 TVDAIKL

-522 NKIISEYERLRSIA
+522 NKIISEHERLRSIA

-573 ESPDNYEDKEYDT
+573 ESPDNYEDKDKEVDM

-592 IDNNENNRVNND
+592 ENNENNENND
-604 NDD
+604 IDDD

>member
-1 MNEKDQE
+1 MEEKDQE

-16 NILDKGYDANEFI
+16 NILDKGYDANDFI

-44 NWSKIDLYAVVQEF
+44 NWSKIDLYAVVQEY
-58 ILVHRKD
+58 ILVHTKD
-65 DSNSK
+65 NTNSK
-70 PQTEQLNTNINSNT
+70 PKTEPSNNNT
-84 NTNINTD
+84 NTNTSN
-91 INANTNINI
+91 NNNINN
-100 NINTNINANIGTN
+100 NIEPKNENNNN
-113 PNTNIIT
+113 N
-120 TFDNTDKNTQS
+120 DKNS
-131 QKMLSDY
+131 KILNDY

-171 GMIIPD
+171 GMIVPD
-177 FIVCQK
+177 FIICQK
-183 AEINALNNQ
+183 AETNALNNQ
-192 ENLEITVTDPQKVDN
+192 DNLEITVSDPQKVDN
-207 GFFSKAYINFLITTK
+207 GFFSKAYINFLISTN
-222 PLNLKVRRKHADF
+222 PLNFKVRRKHADF

-240 RLSVIFNLNVLP
+240 RLSVIFNFNVLP

-259 VNGDNHINKRMRNL
+259 VNGDNHIKKRMRNL
-273 GRFLNYLLKDSLI
+273 ERFLNYLLKDNLV

-295 LAIEKDEDFEK
+295 LTLEKEDDFEK

-315 SPTEVRDV
+315 SPTEIREV

-329 IKIQVT
+329 LKIQVT
-335 PESEKYF
+335 EQSEKYF
-342 TKIKNNAML
+342 NKIKSNAAL
-351 NEAVL
+351 NETVL
-356 KQMNDTFKLLKLE
+356 KQINDTFKLLKLE
-369 MNATINRISSFFPM
+369 MNATITRISSFFPM

-389 IRKALP
+389 IRKSYLP
-395 NNIIT
+395 NNILS
-400 QSYIQLKNIFS
+400 QSYMQLKNIFT

-445 AEYVDE
+445 TELVDE

-456 RKISRNLITKKL
+456 RKISRNLIAKKI
-468 DLYENKDAADW
+468 DLYDNRDAADW

-484 DKKNP
+484 DKKNV
-489 KYLVRD
+489 KNLVKD
-495 KLTAYKKICYNS
+495 KLTAYKKICHNS
-507 TCDAIKL
+507 TVDAIKL

-522 NKIISEYERLRSIA
+522 NKIISEHERLRSIA

-573 ESPDNYEDKEYDT
+573 ESPDNYEDKDKEVDI

-592 IDNNENNRVNND
+592 ENNENNENND
-604 NDD
+604 IDDD

>member
-1 MNEKDQE
+1 MEEKDQE

-16 NILDKGYDANEFI
+16 NILDKGYDANDFI

-44 NWSKIDLYAVVQEF
+44 NWSKIDLYAVVQEY
-58 ILVHRKD
+58 ILVHTKD
-65 DSNSK
+65 NTNSK
-70 PQTEQLNTNINSNT
+70 PKTEPSNNNT
-84 NTNINTD
+84 NTNTSN
-91 INANTNINI
+91 NNNINN
-100 NINTNINANIGTN
+100 NIEPKKENNNNN
-113 PNTNIIT
+113 
-120 TFDNTDKNTQS
+120 DKNS
-131 QKMLSDY
+131 KILNDY

-171 GMIIPD
+171 GMIVPD
-177 FIVCQK
+177 FIICQK
-183 AEINALNNQ
+183 AETNALNNQ
-192 ENLEITVTDPQKVDN
+192 DNLEITVSDPQKVDN
-207 GFFSKAYINFLITTK
+207 GFFSKAYINFLISTN
-222 PLNLKVRRKHADF
+222 PLNFKVRRKHADF

-240 RLSVIFNLNVLP
+240 RLSIIFNLNVLP

-259 VNGDNHINKRMRNL
+259 VNGDNHIKKRMRNL
-273 GRFLNYLLKDSLI
+273 ERFLNYLLKDNLV

-295 LAIEKDEDFEK
+295 LTLEKDDDFEK

-315 SPTEVRDV
+315 SPTEIREV

-329 IKIQVT
+329 LKIQVT
-335 PESEKYF
+335 EQSEKYF
-342 TKIKNNAML
+342 NKIKSNAAL
-351 NEAVL
+351 NETVL
-356 KQMNDTFKLLKLE
+356 KQINDTLKLLKLE
-369 MNATINRISSFFPM
+369 MNATITRISSFFPM

-389 IRKALP
+389 IRKSYLP
-395 NNIIT
+395 NNILS
-400 QSYIQLKNIFS
+400 QSYMQLKNIFT

-445 AEYVDE
+445 TELVDE

-456 RKISRNLITKKL
+456 RKISRNLIAKKI
-468 DLYENKDAADW
+468 DLYDNRDAADW

-484 DKKNP
+484 DKKNV
-489 KYLVRD
+489 KNLVKD
-495 KLTAYKKICYNS
+495 KLTAYKKICHNS
-507 TCDAIKL
+507 TVDAIKL

-522 NKIISEYERLRSIA
+522 NKIISEHERLRSIA

-573 ESPDNYEDKEYDT
+573 ESPDNYEDKDKEVDM

-592 IDNNENNRVNND
+592 ENNENNENND
-604 NDD
+604 IDDD

>member
-1 MNEKDQE
+1 MEEKDQE

-16 NILDKGYDANEFI
+16 NILDKGYDANDFI

-44 NWSKIDLYAVVQEF
+44 NWSKIDLYAVVQEY
-58 ILVHRKD
+58 ILVHTKD
-65 DSNSK
+65 STNSK
-70 PQTEQLNTNINSNT
+70 PKTEPSNNNT
-84 NTNINTD
+84 NTNTSN
-91 INANTNINI
+91 NNNINN
-100 NINTNINANIGTN
+100 NIEPKKENNNNN
-113 PNTNIIT
+113 
-120 TFDNTDKNTQS
+120 DKNS
-131 QKMLSDY
+131 KILNDY

-171 GMIIPD
+171 GMIVPD
-177 FIVCQK
+177 FIICQK
-183 AEINALNNQ
+183 AETNALNNQ
-192 ENLEITVTDPQKVDN
+192 DNLEITVSDPQKVDN
-207 GFFSKAYINFLITTK
+207 GFFSKAYINFLISTN
-222 PLNLKVRRKHADF
+222 PLNFKVRRKHADF

-259 VNGDNHINKRMRNL
+259 VNGDNHIKKRMRNL
-273 GRFLNYLLKDSLI
+273 ERFLNYLLKDNLV

-295 LAIEKDEDFEK
+295 LTLEKDDDFEK

-315 SPTEVRDV
+315 SPTEIREV

-329 IKIQVT
+329 LKIQVT
-335 PESEKYF
+335 EQSEKYF
-342 TKIKNNAML
+342 NKIKSNAAL
-351 NEAVL
+351 NETVL
-356 KQMNDTFKLLKLE
+356 KQINDTFKLLKLE
-369 MNATINRISSFFPM
+369 MNATITRISSFFPM

-389 IRKALP
+389 IRKSYLP
-395 NNIIT
+395 NNILS
-400 QSYIQLKNIFS
+400 QSYMQLKNIFT

-445 AEYVDE
+445 TELVDE

-456 RKISRNLITKKL
+456 RKISRNLIAKKI
-468 DLYENKDAADW
+468 DLYDNRDAADW

-484 DKKNP
+484 DKKNV
-489 KYLVRD
+489 KNLVKD
-495 KLTAYKKICYNS
+495 KLTAYKKICHNS
-507 TCDAIKL
+507 TVDAIKL

-522 NKIISEYERLRSIA
+522 NKIISEHERLRSIA

-573 ESPDNYEDKEYDT
+573 ESPDNYEDKDKEVDM

-592 IDNNENNRVNND
+592 ENNENND
-604 NDD
+604 IDDD

>member
-91 INANTNINI
+91 INANTDI
-100 NINTNINANIGTN
+100 NINTNMNANIGTN
-113 PNTNIIT
+113 TNTNIIT
-120 TFDNTDKNTQS
+120 TFDNTEKNTQS

-592 IDNNENNRVNND
+592 IDNNENIRVNND

>member
-1 MNEKDQE
+1 MEEKDQE

-16 NILDKGYDANEFI
+16 NILDKGYDANDFI

-44 NWSKIDLYAVVQEF
+44 NWSKIDLYAVVQEY
-58 ILVHRKD
+58 ILVHTKD
-65 DSNSK
+65 NTNSK
-70 PQTEQLNTNINSNT
+70 PKSEPSNNNT
-84 NTNINTD
+84 NTNTSN
-91 INANTNINI
+91 NNNINN
-100 NINTNINANIGTN
+100 NIEPKKENNNNN
-113 PNTNIIT
+113 
-120 TFDNTDKNTQS
+120 DKNS
-131 QKMLSDY
+131 KILNDY

-171 GMIIPD
+171 GMIVPD
-177 FIVCQK
+177 FIICQK
-183 AEINALNNQ
+183 AETNALNNQ
-192 ENLEITVTDPQKVDN
+192 DNLEITVSDPQKVDN
-207 GFFSKAYINFLITTK
+207 GFFSKAYINFLISTN
-222 PLNLKVRRKHADF
+222 PLNFKVRRKHADF

-259 VNGDNHINKRMRNL
+259 VNGDNHIKKRMRNL
-273 GRFLNYLLKDSLI
+273 ERFLNYLLKDNLV

-295 LAIEKDEDFEK
+295 LTLEKEDDFEK

-315 SPTEVRDV
+315 SPTEIREV

-329 IKIQVT
+329 LKIQVT
-335 PESEKYF
+335 EQSEKYF
-342 TKIKNNAML
+342 NKIKSNAAL
-351 NEAVL
+351 NETVL
-356 KQMNDTFKLLKLE
+356 KQINDTFKLLKLE
-369 MNATINRISSFFPM
+369 MNATITRISSFFPM

-389 IRKALP
+389 IRKSYLP
-395 NNIIT
+395 NNILS
-400 QSYIQLKNIFS
+400 QSYMQLKNIFT

-445 AEYVDE
+445 TELVDE

-456 RKISRNLITKKL
+456 RKISRNLIAKKI
-468 DLYENKDAADW
+468 DLYDNRDAADW

-484 DKKNP
+484 DKKNV
-489 KYLVRD
+489 KNLVKD
-495 KLTAYKKICYNS
+495 KLKAYKKICHNS
-507 TCDAIKL
+507 TVDAIKL

-522 NKIISEYERLRSIA
+522 NKIISEHERLRSIA

-573 ESPDNYEDKEYDT
+573 ESPDNYEDKDKEVDM

-592 IDNNENNRVNND
+592 ENNENND
-604 NDD
+604 IDDD

>member
-1 MNEKDQE
+1 MEEKDQE

-16 NILDKGYDANEFI
+16 NILDKGYDANDFI

-44 NWSKIDLYAVVQEF
+44 NWSKIDLYAVVQEY
-58 ILVHRKD
+58 ILVHTKD
-65 DSNSK
+65 NTNSK
-70 PQTEQLNTNINSNT
+70 PKTEPSNNNT
-84 NTNINTD
+84 NTNTSN
-91 INANTNINI
+91 NNNINN
-100 NINTNINANIGTN
+100 NIEPKKENNNNN
-113 PNTNIIT
+113 
-120 TFDNTDKNTQS
+120 DKNS
-131 QKMLSDY
+131 KILNDY

-171 GMIIPD
+171 GMIVPD
-177 FIVCQK
+177 FIICQK
-183 AEINALNNQ
+183 AETNALNNQ
-192 ENLEITVTDPQKVDN
+192 DNLEITVSDPQKVDN
-207 GFFSKAYINFLITTK
+207 GFFSKAYINFLISTN
-222 PLNLKVRRKHADF
+222 PLNFKVRRKHADF

-240 RLSVIFNLNVLP
+240 RLSIIFNLNVLP

-259 VNGDNHINKRMRNL
+259 VNGDNHIKKRMRNL
-273 GRFLNYLLKDSLI
+273 ERFLNYLLKDNLV

-295 LAIEKDEDFEK
+295 LTLEKEDDFEK

-315 SPTEVRDV
+315 SPTEIREV

-329 IKIQVT
+329 LKIQVT
-335 PESEKYF
+335 EQSEKYF
-342 TKIKNNAML
+342 NKIKSNAAL
-351 NEAVL
+351 NETVL
-356 KQMNDTFKLLKLE
+356 KQINDTFKLLKLE
-369 MNATINRISSFFPM
+369 MNATITRISSFFPM

-389 IRKALP
+389 IRKSYLP
-395 NNIIT
+395 NNILS
-400 QSYIQLKNIFS
+400 QSYMQLKNIFT

-445 AEYVDE
+445 TELVDE

-456 RKISRNLITKKL
+456 RKISRNLIAKKI
-468 DLYENKDAADW
+468 DLYDNRDADDW

-484 DKKNP
+484 DKKNV
-489 KYLVRD
+489 KNLVKD
-495 KLTAYKKICYNS
+495 KLTAYKKICHNS
-507 TCDAIKL
+507 TVDAIKL

-522 NKIISEYERLRSIA
+522 NKIISEHERLRSIA

-573 ESPDNYEDKEYDT
+573 ESPDNYEDKDKEVDM

-592 IDNNENNRVNND
+592 ENNENNENND
-604 NDD
+604 IDDD

>member
-91 INANTNINI
+91 INANIDI
-100 NINTNINANIGTN
+100 NINTNMNANIGTN
-113 PNTNIIT
+113 INTNTIT

-152 NDKKEKINS
+152 NDKKEKMNS

-222 PLNLKVRRKHADF
+222 PINLKVRRKHADF

-573 ESPDNYEDKEYDT
+573 ESPDNYEDKEYDK

>member
-1 MNEKDQE
+1 MEEKDQE

-16 NILDKGYDANEFI
+16 NILDKGYDANDFI

-44 NWSKIDLYAVVQEF
+44 NWSKIDLYAVVQEY
-58 ILVHRKD
+58 ILVHTKD
-65 DSNSK
+65 NTNSK
-70 PQTEQLNTNINSNT
+70 PKTEPSNNNT
-84 NTNINTD
+84 NTNTSN
-91 INANTNINI
+91 NNNINN
-100 NINTNINANIGTN
+100 NIEPKKENNNNN
-113 PNTNIIT
+113 
-120 TFDNTDKNTQS
+120 DKNS
-131 QKMLSDY
+131 KILNDY

-171 GMIIPD
+171 GMIVPD
-177 FIVCQK
+177 FIICQK
-183 AEINALNNQ
+183 AETNALNNQ
-192 ENLEITVTDPQKVDN
+192 DNLEITVSDPQKVDN
-207 GFFSKAYINFLITTK
+207 GFFSKAYINFLISTN
-222 PLNLKVRRKHADF
+222 PLNFKVRRKHADF

-240 RLSVIFNLNVLP
+240 RLSIIFNLNVLP

-259 VNGDNHINKRMRNL
+259 VNGDNHIKKRMRNL
-273 GRFLNYLLKDSLI
+273 ERFLNYLLKDNLV

-295 LAIEKDEDFEK
+295 LTLEKEDDFEK

-315 SPTEVRDV
+315 SPTEIREV

-329 IKIQVT
+329 LKIQVT
-335 PESEKYF
+335 EQSEKYF
-342 TKIKNNAML
+342 NKIKSNAAL
-351 NEAVL
+351 NETVL
-356 KQMNDTFKLLKLE
+356 KQINDTFKLLKLE
-369 MNATINRISSFFPM
+369 MNATITRISSFFPM

-389 IRKALP
+389 IRKSYLP
-395 NNIIT
+395 NNILS
-400 QSYIQLKNIFS
+400 QSYMQLKNIFT

-445 AEYVDE
+445 TELVDE

-456 RKISRNLITKKL
+456 RKISRNLIAKKI
-468 DLYENKDAADW
+468 DLYDNRDAADW

-484 DKKNP
+484 DKKNV
-489 KYLVRD
+489 KNLVKD
-495 KLTAYKKICYNS
+495 KLTAYKKICHNS
-507 TCDAIKL
+507 TVDAIKL

-522 NKIISEYERLRSIA
+522 NKIISEHERLRSIA

-573 ESPDNYEDKEYDT
+573 ESPDNYEDKDKEVDI

-592 IDNNENNRVNND
+592 ENNENND
-604 NDD
+604 IDDD

>member
-1 MNEKDQE
+1 MEEKDQE

-16 NILDKGYDANEFI
+16 NILDKGYDANDFI

-44 NWSKIDLYAVVQEF
+44 NWSKIDLYAVVQEY
-58 ILVHRKD
+58 ILVHTKD
-65 DSNSK
+65 STNSK
-70 PQTEQLNTNINSNT
+70 PKTEPSNNNT
-84 NTNINTD
+84 NTNTSN
-91 INANTNINI
+91 NNNINN
-100 NINTNINANIGTN
+100 NIEPKKENNNNN
-113 PNTNIIT
+113 
-120 TFDNTDKNTQS
+120 DKNS
-131 QKMLSDY
+131 KILNDY

-171 GMIIPD
+171 GMIVPD
-177 FIVCQK
+177 FIICQK
-183 AEINALNNQ
+183 AETNALNNQ
-192 ENLEITVTDPQKVDN
+192 DNLEITVSDPQKVDN
-207 GFFSKAYINFLITTK
+207 GFFSKAYINFLISTN
-222 PLNLKVRRKHADF
+222 PLNFKVRRKHADF

-240 RLSVIFNLNVLP
+240 RLSIIFNLNVLP

-259 VNGDNHINKRMRNL
+259 VNGDNHIKKRMRNL
-273 GRFLNYLLKDSLI
+273 ERFLNYLLKDNLV

-295 LAIEKDEDFEK
+295 LTLEKDDDFEK

-315 SPTEVRDV
+315 SPTEIREV

-329 IKIQVT
+329 LKIQVT
-335 PESEKYF
+335 EQSEKYF
-342 TKIKNNAML
+342 NKIKSNAAL
-351 NEAVL
+351 NETVL
-356 KQMNDTFKLLKLE
+356 KQINDTFKLLKLE
-369 MNATINRISSFFPM
+369 MNATITRISSFFPM

-389 IRKALP
+389 IRKSYLP
-395 NNIIT
+395 NNILS
-400 QSYIQLKNIFS
+400 QSYMQLKNIFS

-445 AEYVDE
+445 TELVDE

-456 RKISRNLITKKL
+456 RKISRNLIAKKI
-468 DLYENKDAADW
+468 DLYDNRDAADW

-484 DKKNP
+484 DKKNV
-489 KYLVRD
+489 KNLVKD
-495 KLTAYKKICYNS
+495 KLTAYKKICHNS
-507 TCDAIKL
+507 TVDAIKL

-522 NKIISEYERLRSIA
+522 NKIISEHERLRSIA

-573 ESPDNYEDKEYDT
+573 ESPDNYEDKDKEVDM

-592 IDNNENNRVNND
+592 ENNENND
-604 NDD
+604 IDGD

>member
-1 MNEKDQE
+1 MEEKDQE

-16 NILDKGYDANEFI
+16 NILDKGYDANDFI

-44 NWSKIDLYAVVQEF
+44 NWSKIDLYAVVQEY
-58 ILVHRKD
+58 ILVHTKD
-65 DSNSK
+65 NTNSK
-70 PQTEQLNTNINSNT
+70 RKTEPSNNNT
-84 NTNINTD
+84 NTNTSN
-91 INANTNINI
+91 NNNINN
-100 NINTNINANIGTN
+100 NIEPKNENNNN
-113 PNTNIIT
+113 N
-120 TFDNTDKNTQS
+120 DKNS
-131 QKMLSDY
+131 KILNDY

-171 GMIIPD
+171 GMIVPD
-177 FIVCQK
+177 FIICQK
-183 AEINALNNQ
+183 AETNALNNQ
-192 ENLEITVTDPQKVDN
+192 DNLEITVSDPQKVDN
-207 GFFSKAYINFLITTK
+207 GFFSKAYINFLISTN
-222 PLNLKVRRKHADF
+222 PLNFKVRRKHADF

-259 VNGDNHINKRMRNL
+259 VNGDNHIKKRMRNL
-273 GRFLNYLLKDSLI
+273 ERFLNYLLKDNLV

-295 LAIEKDEDFEK
+295 LTLEKDDDFEK

-315 SPTEVRDV
+315 SPTEIREV

-329 IKIQVT
+329 LKIQVT
-335 PESEKYF
+335 EQSEKYF
-342 TKIKNNAML
+342 NKIKSNAAL
-351 NEAVL
+351 NETVL
-356 KQMNDTFKLLKLE
+356 KQINDTFKLLKLE
-369 MNATINRISSFFPM
+369 MNATITRISSFFPM

-389 IRKALP
+389 IRKSYLP
-395 NNIIT
+395 NNILS
-400 QSYIQLKNIFS
+400 QSYMQLKNIFT

-445 AEYVDE
+445 TELVDE

-456 RKISRNLITKKL
+456 RKISRNLIAKKI
-468 DLYENKDAADW
+468 DLYDNRDAADW

-484 DKKNP
+484 DKKNV
-489 KYLVRD
+489 KNLVKD
-495 KLTAYKKICYNS
+495 KLTAYKKICHNS
-507 TCDAIKL
+507 TVDAIKL

-522 NKIISEYERLRSIA
+522 NKIISEHERLRSIA

-573 ESPDNYEDKEYDT
+573 ESPDNYEDKDKEVDM

-592 IDNNENNRVNND
+592 ENNENND
-604 NDD
+604 IDDD

>member
-1 MNEKDQE
+1 MEEKDQE

-16 NILDKGYDANEFI
+16 NILDKGYDANDFI

-44 NWSKIDLYAVVQEF
+44 NWSKIDLYAVVQEY
-58 ILVHRKD
+58 ILVHTKD
-65 DSNSK
+65 NTNSK
-70 PQTEQLNTNINSNT
+70 PKTEPSNNNNT
-84 NTNINTD
+84 NTNTSN
-91 INANTNINI
+91 NNNINN
-100 NINTNINANIGTN
+100 NIEPKKENNNNN
-113 PNTNIIT
+113 
-120 TFDNTDKNTQS
+120 DKNS
-131 QKMLSDY
+131 KILNDY

-171 GMIIPD
+171 GMIVPD
-177 FIVCQK
+177 FIICQK
-183 AEINALNNQ
+183 AETNALNNQ
-192 ENLEITVTDPQKVDN
+192 DNLEITVSDPQKVDN
-207 GFFSKAYINFLITTK
+207 GFFSKAYINFLISTN
-222 PLNLKVRRKHADF
+222 PLNFKVRRKHADF

-240 RLSVIFNLNVLP
+240 RLSIIFNLNVLP

-259 VNGDNHINKRMRNL
+259 VNGDNHIKKRMRNL
-273 GRFLNYLLKDSLI
+273 ERFLNYLLKDNLV

-295 LAIEKDEDFEK
+295 LTLEKDDDFEK

-315 SPTEVRDV
+315 SPTEIREV

-329 IKIQVT
+329 LKIQVT
-335 PESEKYF
+335 EQSEKYF
-342 TKIKNNAML
+342 NKIKSNAAL
-351 NEAVL
+351 NETVL
-356 KQMNDTFKLLKLE
+356 KQINDTFKLLKLE
-369 MNATINRISSFFPM
+369 MNATITRISSFFPM

-389 IRKALP
+389 IRKSYLP
-395 NNIIT
+395 NNILS
-400 QSYIQLKNIFS
+400 QSYMQLKNIFT

-445 AEYVDE
+445 TELVDE

-456 RKISRNLITKKL
+456 RKISRNLIAKKI
-468 DLYENKDAADW
+468 DLYDNRDAADW

-484 DKKNP
+484 DKKNV
-489 KYLVRD
+489 KNLVKD
-495 KLTAYKKICYNS
+495 KLTAYKKICHNS
-507 TCDAIKL
+507 TVDAIKL

-522 NKIISEYERLRSIA
+522 NKIISEHERLRSIA

-573 ESPDNYEDKEYDT
+573 ESPDNYEDKDKEVDM

-592 IDNNENNRVNND
+592 ENNENNENND
-604 NDD
+604 IDDD

>member
-1 MNEKDQE
+1 MEEKDQE

-16 NILDKGYDANEFI
+16 NILDKGYDANQFI

-58 ILVHRKD
+58 ILVH
-65 DSNSK
+65 SND
-70 PQTEQLNTNINSNT
+70 NINSKQNT
-84 NTNINTD
+84 EQPNNDTNINT
-91 INANTNINI
+91 NNNNNINN
-100 NINTNINANIGTN
+100 NINTNTEQKNENN
-113 PNTNIIT
+113 NNN
-120 TFDNTDKNTQS
+120 DNNGKNS
-131 QKMLSDY
+131 KILNDY

-147 KNEMI
+147 KNEML

-171 GMIIPD
+171 GMVIPD

-183 AEINALNNQ
+183 AETNALNNQ

-207 GFFSKAYINFLITTK
+207 GFFSKAYINFLITTN
-222 PLNLKVRRKHADF
+222 PLNFKVRRKHADF

-240 RLSVIFNLNVLP
+240 RLSVIFNFNVLP

-273 GRFLNYLLKDSLI
+273 ERFLNYLLKDNLI

-295 LAIEKDEDFEK
+295 LTIEKDEDFEK

-315 SPTEVRDV
+315 SPTEIREV

-329 IKIQVT
+329 LKIQVT
-335 PESEKYF
+335 EENEQYF
-342 TKIKNNAML
+342 NKIKSNAAL
-351 NEAVL
+351 NDTVL
-356 KQMNDTFKLLKLE
+356 KQINDTLKLLRLE
-369 MNATINRISSFFPM
+369 MNATITRISSFFPM

-389 IRKALP
+389 IRKAYLP
-395 NNIIT
+395 NNILS
-400 QSYIQLKNIFS
+400 QSYMQLKNIFT

-445 AEYVDE
+445 TELVDE

-456 RKISRNLITKKL
+456 RKISRNLIAKKI
-468 DLYENKDAADW
+468 DLYDNRDAADW

-484 DKKNP
+484 DKKNV
-489 KYLVRD
+489 KNLVKD
-495 KLTAYKKICYNS
+495 KLTAYKKICHNS
-507 TCDAIKL
+507 TVDAIKL

-522 NKIISEYERLRSIA
+522 NKIISEHERLRSIA

-573 ESPDNYEDKEYDT
+573 ESPDNYEDKDKEVDM

-592 IDNNENNRVNND
+592 VNVDNND
-604 NDD
+604 NDDD

>member
-1 MNEKDQE
+1 MEEKDQE

-16 NILDKGYDANEFI
+16 NILDKGYDANDFI

-44 NWSKIDLYAVVQEF
+44 NWSKIDLYAVVQEY
-58 ILVHRKD
+58 ILVHTKD
-65 DSNSK
+65 STNSK
-70 PQTEQLNTNINSNT
+70 PKTEPSNNNT
-84 NTNINTD
+84 NTNTN
-91 INANTNINI
+91 NNNNINN
-100 NINTNINANIGTN
+100 NIEPKKENNNNN
-113 PNTNIIT
+113 
-120 TFDNTDKNTQS
+120 DKNS
-131 QKMLSDY
+131 KILNDY

-171 GMIIPD
+171 GMIVPD
-177 FIVCQK
+177 FIICQK
-183 AEINALNNQ
+183 AETNALNNQ
-192 ENLEITVTDPQKVDN
+192 DNLEITVSDPQKVDN
-207 GFFSKAYINFLITTK
+207 GFFSKAYINFLISTN
-222 PLNLKVRRKHADF
+222 PLNFKVRRKHADF

-259 VNGDNHINKRMRNL
+259 VNGDNHIKKRMRNL
-273 GRFLNYLLKDSLI
+273 ERFLNYLLKDNLV

-295 LAIEKDEDFEK
+295 LTLEKDDDFEK

-315 SPTEVRDV
+315 SPTEIREV

-329 IKIQVT
+329 LKIQVT
-335 PESEKYF
+335 EQSEKYF
-342 TKIKNNAML
+342 NKIKSNAAL
-351 NEAVL
+351 NETVL
-356 KQMNDTFKLLKLE
+356 KQINDTFKLLKLE
-369 MNATINRISSFFPM
+369 MNATITRISSFFPM

-389 IRKALP
+389 IRKSYLP
-395 NNIIT
+395 NNILS
-400 QSYIQLKNIFS
+400 QSYMQLKNIFT

-445 AEYVDE
+445 TELVDE

-456 RKISRNLITKKL
+456 RKISRNLIAKKI
-468 DLYENKDAADW
+468 DLYDNRDAADW

-484 DKKNP
+484 DKKNV
-489 KYLVRD
+489 KNLVKD
-495 KLTAYKKICYNS
+495 KLTAYKKICHNS
-507 TCDAIKL
+507 TVDAIKL

-522 NKIISEYERLRSIA
+522 NKIISEHERLRSIA

-573 ESPDNYEDKEYDT
+573 ESPDNYEDKDKEVDM

-592 IDNNENNRVNND
+592 ENNENNENND
-604 NDD
+604 IDDD

>member
-91 INANTNINI
+91 INANIDI
-100 NINTNINANIGTN
+100 NINTNMNANIGTN
-113 PNTNIIT
+113 INTNTIT
-120 TFDNTDKNTQS
+120 TFDNTEKNTQS

-152 NDKKEKINS
+152 NDKKEKMNS

-222 PLNLKVRRKHADF
+222 PINLKVRRKHADF

-573 ESPDNYEDKEYDT
+573 ESPDNYEDKELDT

>member
-1 MNEKDQE
+1 MEEKDQE

-16 NILDKGYDANEFI
+16 NILDKGYDANDFI

-44 NWSKIDLYAVVQEF
+44 NWSKIDLYAVVQEY
-58 ILVHRKD
+58 ILVHTKD
-65 DSNSK
+65 NTNSK
-70 PQTEQLNTNINSNT
+70 PKTEPSNNNT
-84 NTNINTD
+84 NTNTSN
-91 INANTNINI
+91 NNNINN
-100 NINTNINANIGTN
+100 NIEPKKENNNNN
-113 PNTNIIT
+113 
-120 TFDNTDKNTQS
+120 DKNS
-131 QKMLSDY
+131 KILNDY

-171 GMIIPD
+171 GMIVPD
-177 FIVCQK
+177 FIICQK
-183 AEINALNNQ
+183 AETNALNNQ
-192 ENLEITVTDPQKVDN
+192 DNLEITVSDPQKVDN
-207 GFFSKAYINFLITTK
+207 GFFSKAYINFLISTN
-222 PLNLKVRRKHADF
+222 PLNFKVRRKHADF

-240 RLSVIFNLNVLP
+240 RLSIIFNLNVLP

-259 VNGDNHINKRMRNL
+259 VNGDNHIKKRMRNL
-273 GRFLNYLLKDSLI
+273 ERFLNYLLKDNLV

-295 LAIEKDEDFEK
+295 LTLEKEDDFEK

-315 SPTEVRDV
+315 SPTEIREV

-329 IKIQVT
+329 LKIQVT
-335 PESEKYF
+335 EQSEKYF
-342 TKIKNNAML
+342 NKIKSNAAL
-351 NEAVL
+351 NETVL
-356 KQMNDTFKLLKLE
+356 KQINDTFKLLKLE
-369 MNATINRISSFFPM
+369 MNATITRISSFSPM

-389 IRKALP
+389 IRKSYLP
-395 NNIIT
+395 NNILS
-400 QSYIQLKNIFS
+400 QSYMQLKNIFT

-445 AEYVDE
+445 TELVDE

-456 RKISRNLITKKL
+456 RKISRNLIAKKI
-468 DLYENKDAADW
+468 DLYDNRDAADW

-484 DKKNP
+484 DKKNV
-489 KYLVRD
+489 KNLVKD
-495 KLTAYKKICYNS
+495 KLTAYKKICHNS
-507 TCDAIKL
+507 TVDAIKL

-522 NKIISEYERLRSIA
+522 NKIISEHERLRSIA

-573 ESPDNYEDKEYDT
+573 ESPDNYEDKDKEVDM

-592 IDNNENNRVNND
+592 ENNENND
-604 NDD
+604 IDDD

>member
-1 MNEKDQE
+1 MEEKDQE

-16 NILDKGYDANEFI
+16 NILDKGYDANDFI

-44 NWSKIDLYAVVQEF
+44 NWSKIDLYAVVQEY
-58 ILVHRKD
+58 ILVHTKD
-65 DSNSK
+65 SNNSK
-70 PQTEQLNTNINSNT
+70 PKTEPSNNNT
-84 NTNINTD
+84 NTNTSN
-91 INANTNINI
+91 NNNINN
-100 NINTNINANIGTN
+100 NIEPKKENNNNN
-113 PNTNIIT
+113 
-120 TFDNTDKNTQS
+120 DKNS
-131 QKMLSDY
+131 KILNDY

-171 GMIIPD
+171 GMIVPD
-177 FIVCQK
+177 FIICQK
-183 AEINALNNQ
+183 AETNALNNQ
-192 ENLEITVTDPQKVDN
+192 DNLEITVSDPQKVDN
-207 GFFSKAYINFLITTK
+207 GFFSKAYINFLISTN
-222 PLNLKVRRKHADF
+222 PLNFKVRRKHADF

-240 RLSVIFNLNVLP
+240 RLSVIFNFNVLP

-259 VNGDNHINKRMRNL
+259 VNGDNHIKKRMRNL
-273 GRFLNYLLKDSLI
+273 ERFLNYLLKDNLV

-295 LAIEKDEDFEK
+295 LTLEKEDDFEK

-315 SPTEVRDV
+315 SPTEIREV

-329 IKIQVT
+329 LKIQVT
-335 PESEKYF
+335 EQSEKYF
-342 TKIKNNAML
+342 NKIKSNAAL
-351 NEAVL
+351 NETVL
-356 KQMNDTFKLLKLE
+356 KQINDTFKLLKLE
-369 MNATINRISSFFPM
+369 MNATITRISSFFPM

-389 IRKALP
+389 IRKSYLP
-395 NNIIT
+395 NNILS
-400 QSYIQLKNIFS
+400 QSYMQLKNIFT

-445 AEYVDE
+445 TELVDE

-456 RKISRNLITKKL
+456 RKISRNLIAKKI
-468 DLYENKDAADW
+468 DLYDNRDAADW

-484 DKKNP
+484 DKKNV
-489 KYLVRD
+489 KNLVKD
-495 KLTAYKKICYNS
+495 KLTAYKKICHNS
-507 TCDAIKL
+507 TVDAIKL

-522 NKIISEYERLRSIA
+522 NKIISEHERLRSIA

-573 ESPDNYEDKEYDT
+573 ESPDNYEDKDKEVDM

-592 IDNNENNRVNND
+592 ENNENNENND
-604 NDD
+604 IDDD

>member
-1 MNEKDQE
+1 MEEKDQE

-16 NILDKGYDANEFI
+16 NILDKGYDANDFI

-44 NWSKIDLYAVVQEF
+44 NWSKIDLYAVVQEY
-58 ILVHRKD
+58 ILVHTKD
-65 DSNSK
+65 NTNSK
-70 PQTEQLNTNINSNT
+70 PKTEPSNNNT
-84 NTNINTD
+84 NTNTSN
-91 INANTNINI
+91 NNNINN
-100 NINTNINANIGTN
+100 NIEPKKENNNNN
-113 PNTNIIT
+113 
-120 TFDNTDKNTQS
+120 DKNS
-131 QKMLSDY
+131 KILNDY

-152 NDKKEKINS
+152 NDKKEKISS

-171 GMIIPD
+171 GMIVPD
-177 FIVCQK
+177 FIICQK
-183 AEINALNNQ
+183 AETNALNNQ
-192 ENLEITVTDPQKVDN
+192 DNLEITVSDPQKVDN
-207 GFFSKAYINFLITTK
+207 GFFSKAYINFLISTN
-222 PLNLKVRRKHADF
+222 PLNFKVRRKHADF

-259 VNGDNHINKRMRNL
+259 VNGDNHIKKRMRNL
-273 GRFLNYLLKDSLI
+273 ERFLNYLLKDNLV

-295 LAIEKDEDFEK
+295 LTLEKEDDFEK

-315 SPTEVRDV
+315 SPTEIREV

-329 IKIQVT
+329 LKIQVT
-335 PESEKYF
+335 EQSEKYF
-342 TKIKNNAML
+342 NKIKSNAAL
-351 NEAVL
+351 NETVL
-356 KQMNDTFKLLKLE
+356 KQINDTFKLLKLE
-369 MNATINRISSFFPM
+369 MNATITRISSFFPM

-389 IRKALP
+389 IRKSYLP
-395 NNIIT
+395 NNILS
-400 QSYIQLKNIFS
+400 QSYMQLKNIFT

-445 AEYVDE
+445 TELVDE

-456 RKISRNLITKKL
+456 RKISRNLIAKKI
-468 DLYENKDAADW
+468 DLYDNRDADDW

-484 DKKNP
+484 DKKNV
-489 KYLVRD
+489 KNLVKD
-495 KLTAYKKICYNS
+495 KLTAYKKICHNS
-507 TCDAIKL
+507 TVDAIKL

-522 NKIISEYERLRSIA
+522 NKIISEHERLRSIA

-573 ESPDNYEDKEYDT
+573 ESPDNYEDKDKEVDM

-592 IDNNENNRVNND
+592 ENNENNENND
-604 NDD
+604 IDDD

>member
-1 MNEKDQE
+1 MEEKDQE

-16 NILDKGYDANEFI
+16 NILDKGYDANDFI

-44 NWSKIDLYAVVQEF
+44 NWSKIDLYAVVQEY
-58 ILVHRKD
+58 ILVHTKD
-65 DSNSK
+65 NTNSK
-70 PQTEQLNTNINSNT
+70 PKTEPSNNNT
-84 NTNINTD
+84 NTNTNTS
-91 INANTNINI
+91 NNNNINN
-100 NINTNINANIGTN
+100 NIEPKKESNNNN
-113 PNTNIIT
+113 
-120 TFDNTDKNTQS
+120 DKNS
-131 QKMLSDY
+131 KILNDY

-171 GMIIPD
+171 GMIVPD
-177 FIVCQK
+177 FIICQK
-183 AEINALNNQ
+183 AETNALNNQ
-192 ENLEITVTDPQKVDN
+192 DNLEITVSDPQKVDN
-207 GFFSKAYINFLITTK
+207 GFFSKAYINFLISTN
-222 PLNLKVRRKHADF
+222 PLNFKVRRKHADF

-259 VNGDNHINKRMRNL
+259 VNGDNHIKKRMRNL
-273 GRFLNYLLKDSLI
+273 ERFLNYLLKDNLV

-295 LAIEKDEDFEK
+295 LTLEKDDDFEK

-315 SPTEVRDV
+315 SPTEIREV

-329 IKIQVT
+329 LKIQVT
-335 PESEKYF
+335 EQSEKYF
-342 TKIKNNAML
+342 NKIKSNAAL
-351 NEAVL
+351 NETVL
-356 KQMNDTFKLLKLE
+356 KQINDTFKLLKLE
-369 MNATINRISSFFPM
+369 MNATITRISSFFPM

-389 IRKALP
+389 IRKSYLP
-395 NNIIT
+395 NNILS
-400 QSYIQLKNIFS
+400 QSYMQLKNIFT

-445 AEYVDE
+445 TELVDE

-456 RKISRNLITKKL
+456 RKISRNLIAKKI
-468 DLYENKDAADW
+468 DLYDNRDAADW
-479 QLDAQ
+479 QLDTQ
-484 DKKNP
+484 DKKNV
-489 KYLVRD
+489 KNLVKD
-495 KLTAYKKICYNS
+495 KLTAYKKICHNS
-507 TCDAIKL
+507 TVDAIKL

-522 NKIISEYERLRSIA
+522 NKIISEHERLRSIA

-573 ESPDNYEDKEYDT
+573 ESPDNYEDKDKEVDM

-592 IDNNENNRVNND
+592 ENNENND
-604 NDD
+604 IDYD